1 MAPVAHDIKNI
12 RQYNTMASKKSK
24 IIRPNMSEYGLG
36 CLWAIVS
43 LVIILLLINV
53 SGNWKNSRKEPFRS
67 LGRCIPIGIFSG
79 VAYYLAKKRQAKEQK
94 EAALA
99 EERERL
105 AAMEAR
111 EAQQREVERQ
121 QMLCPTCGGSGQG
134 VAGSLC
140 PICGGSGTRRVELCP
155 ICGGQG
161 VNAAG
166 CPCPYC
172 GGRGKYFVN

>member
-1 MAPVAHDIKNI
+1 
-12 RQYNTMASKKSK
+12 
-24 IIRPNMSEYGLG
+24 MSEYGLG

-43 LVIILLLINV
+43 LVIILLIVV
-53 SGNWKNSRKEPFRS
+53 SGNGKYSGKEPFRS
-67 LGRCIPIGIFSG
+67 LVRCIPIGIFSG

-105 AAMEAR
+105 AAMEAQ

-121 QMLCPTCGGSGQG
+121 QMLCPTCGGSGQSM
-134 VAGSLC
+134 AGALC
-140 PICGGSGTRRVELCP
+140 PFCGGSGTRRAELCP
-155 ICGGQG
+155 VCGGKG

-166 CPCPYC
+166 CSCPYC
-172 GGRGKYFVN
+172 GGRGQYFVN

>member
-1 MAPVAHDIKNI
+1 MAPVAHDIKI
-12 RQYNTMASKKSK
+12 LQQYNTMASKKSK

-43 LVIILLLINV
+43 VVIIIFIFAPG
-53 SGNWKNSRKEPFRS
+53 SGIYSGKEPPRGV
-67 LGRCIPIGIFSG
+67 LRCIPIIIFSG

-94 EAALA
+94 EAALV

-140 PICGGSGTRRVELCP
+140 TICGGSGTRRVELCP